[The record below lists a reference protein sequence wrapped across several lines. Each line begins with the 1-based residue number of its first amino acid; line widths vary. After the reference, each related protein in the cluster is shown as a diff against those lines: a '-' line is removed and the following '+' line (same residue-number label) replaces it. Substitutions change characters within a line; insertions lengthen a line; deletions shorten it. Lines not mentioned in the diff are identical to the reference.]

1 MKRTILVVDDELHI
15 VDLLDEFLT
24 KKGFQVIKCNGGR
37 KAIKIIKS
45 DKPIDL
51 TVLDSKMPEV
61 DGFAILKEMD
71 KIRKQTPVIIL
82 TGSIDWESRHG
93 RTRNVK
99 AVLTKPIDLD
109 ELLNKINE
117 ILKK

>member
-1 MKRTILVVDDELHI
+1 MRTILVVDDELHI

-24 KKGFQVIKCNGGR
+24 KEGFRVIKCNGGR
-37 KAIKIIKS
+37 EALNVIKS

-71 KIRKQTPVIIL
+71 KTRSQTPVIIL

-93 RTRNVK
+93 RTGNIK

-117 ILKK
+117 MLKE